1 MSKSKEEIKKI
12 FSSIA
17 LKYDRANR
25 AITLGM
31 DRGWRKKLVRW
42 SAPIPSAKV
51 LDCATGTG
59 DLALEFQKQL
69 NPQSH
74 ITGVDFCKEMLD
86 QAEKKTKNIKNIHF
100 QQADVEE
107 LPFADHSFDICSIA
121 YGLRNMKDPIKALK
135 EMARVLKPGGVLII
149 LETGQPGI
157 LKPFFYLYFRY
168 IVPFVGG
175 KVTGQASAYKYLQE
189 SSLLFP
195 SRKNL
200 LKIMKKTG
208 FFQKYTYKTLFLGAG
223 FLYKAQKV
231 E

>member
-1 MSKSKEEIKKI
+1 MSKSPEEIKKI

-17 LKYDRANR
+17 FKYDRANR

-42 SAPIPSAKV
+42 GITCKSAKV

-69 NPQSH
+69 NSQAQ

-86 QAEKKTKNIKNIHF
+86 QAQKKTQNIKNIHF
-100 QQADVEE
+100 QQANVES

-121 YGLRNMKDPIKALK
+121 YGLRNMTDPIKALK
-135 EMARVLKPGGVLII
+135 EMARVIKPGGVLMI
-149 LETGQPGI
+149 LETGEVGI

-189 SSLLFP
+189 SSLIFP
-195 SRKNL
+195 SRKSL
-200 LKIMKKTG
+200 VKILKQTG
-208 FFQKYTYKTLFLGAG
+208 VFDQCEYKVLFFGAG
-223 FLYKAQKV
+223 FLYKSRKTQ
-231 E
+231 